1 MKKSYLTI
9 SLAFIFVVWQLFTYT
24 ESLAAETTPEKDKST
39 DVSLPEKRPAIFF
52 DNPDFNFGQ
61 IYKGEKVEH
70 VYKFEN
76 QGNDT
81 LEIKK
86 VKPSCGCTAVILTE
100 KTIPPGETGEIKTTF
115 NSGTY
120 RGNIKKSISVLSN
133 DPDNPNH
140 KLTISG
146 QIIEEINIK
155 PVNINFGSISSDKST
170 DKTVTVTIKSQTEPD
185 FKINKITPSK
195 PFIDASIAEEKD
207 GEYIINVTLK
217 DYRKIGRFSGKIHLE
232 TNNKKQQK
240 AIIPFFGEI
249 AGDVTAYPKRV
260 YYGIVTEGKE
270 LTQKV
275 FVKIN
280 KEGIKVLDT
289 KISPDFLSIKIDEK
303 YEQNNPHCLIEVK
316 LNKEAAVG
324 KLNGLLELH
333 TNSKQQPVIKIP
345 ITGEVKVLDAPAKQD
360 VGQG

>member
-1 MKKSYLTI
+1 MKRPYITI
-9 SLAFIFVVWQLFTYT
+9 SVFLLFITWQCFVNT
-24 ESLAAETTPEKDKST
+24 EVTGAETTPVGDKST
-39 DVSLPEKRPAIFF
+39 DVSLPEKRPVIFF
-52 DNPDFNFGQ
+52 DNSDFNFGQ
-61 IYKGEKVEH
+61 IYKGQKVEH
-70 VYKFEN
+70 IYKFEN
-76 QGNDT
+76 QGDDT

-86 VKPSCGCTAVILTE
+86 VKPSCGCTAVILTN

-140 KLTISG
+140 RLTISG

-155 PVNINFGSISSDKST
+155 PVNINFGSIFLDKGT

-232 TNNKKQQK
+232 TNNQKQQK

-249 AGDVTAYPKRV
+249 AGDVTAYPKRI

-280 KEGIKVLDT
+280 REGIKVLDT
-289 KISPDFLSIKIDEK
+289 KLTPDFLSVRIDEK
-303 YEQNNPHCLIEVK
+303 YGQNNPHCLIEITLPK
-316 LNKEAAVG
+316 DAAIG
-324 KLNGLLELH
+324 NLNGLLELH
-333 TNSKQQPVIKIP
+333 TNSKQQPIIKIP
-345 ITGEVKVLDAPAKQD
+345 ITGNVKK
-360 VGQG
+360 G